1 MLKRLLIILSVFFAG
16 ISIFGQSKADSLKTV
31 LKTAR
36 EDTLKV
42 KTLNHL
48 GGALLNNNDY
58 PNAMLYARQSLDL
71 AEKLL
76 YKRGEGKAYAL
87 VGVIYEFESDYPNAL
102 KNFAASVKIMEA
114 LGDKKSV
121 SDSYSDMGVIY
132 LDMGN
137 YPEALRSTLLS
148 LRLREELRDSLG
160 IGRCYGNIGNIYEL
174 QKNYPEALKNNLI
187 AYKIFK
193 DVGAVGSVGRSLG
206 NIGNIYALQG
216 NYKEA
221 LKCQRE
227 ALGIKIKVGNKISL
241 AYSYGNLGS
250 VFNEIAHKMR
260 AQKESPA
267 SIKIYLDSALKYHL
281 QASAIREEVRDKQGM
296 ADSYINL
303 GSTFTQLGEL
313 KKASRY
319 LNDALAISKEI
330 GHLEWT
336 KDAYLKLSELDTLQG
351 NYGQSLVHYKAYIT
365 CRDSLFNEENTK
377 KSIQQ
382 QMQYEFD
389 KKDAA
394 TKLEQ
399 EKKEVIAAAE
409 RRRQRIILLAISG
422 FGLLVL
428 GFAIFAYRSF
438 LQKKKANIEI
448 NKQKQIIEEKQ
459 KEILDSI
466 YYARRIQRSLLP
478 TEKYVARH
486 LKMLMKS
493 R

>member
-1 MLKRLLIILSVFFAG
+1 MPKCLPIIFAFFLSCLSV
-16 ISIFGQSKADSLKTV
+16 FGQSKADSLKTV
-31 LKTAR
+31 LKTAQ

-42 KTLNHL
+42 KTLNQL
-48 GGALLNNNDY
+48 GGVLLNSNDY
-58 PNAMLYARQSLDL
+58 PNAMRYARASLDL
-71 AEKLL
+71 SEKLL

-87 VGVIYEFESDYPNAL
+87 IGVIYEFESDYPNAL
-102 KNFAASVKIMEA
+102 KNFATSVKIMED
-114 LGDKKSV
+114 LGDKRSV
-121 SDSYSDMGVIY
+121 GDSYSDMGVIY

-137 YPEALRSTLLS
+137 YPEALKSTLLS
-148 LRLREELRDSLG
+148 LRIREELRDSLG

-174 QKNYPEALKNNLI
+174 QGNYEEALKNNLT

-193 DVGAVGSVGRSLG
+193 DVNALGSVGRSLG
-206 NIGNIYALQG
+206 NIGNIYAIQG
-216 NYKEA
+216 NYAEA

-227 ALGIKIKVGNKISL
+227 ALQIKIKVGNKISL

-250 VFNEIAHKMR
+250 VFNSIADKKR
-260 AQKESPA
+260 AKKESRD
-267 SIKIYLDSALKYHL
+267 SIRVYLDSALKYHL
-281 QASAIREEVRDKQGM
+281 QAAAIREEVHDKQGT

-303 GSTFTQLGEL
+303 GSTFTQLGDL
-313 KKASRY
+313 KKAGRY

-330 GHLEWT
+330 GHLEWM

-351 NYGQSLVHYKAYIT
+351 NYAQSLAHYKAYIA

-394 TKLEQ
+394 AKLEQ
-399 EKKEVIAAAE
+399 EKKEAVAE
-409 RRRQRIILLAISG
+409 TEKKKQRFI
-422 FGLLVL
+422 LVL
-428 GFAIFAYRSF
+428 VSCFLVLVAGFAVFAYRSF

-448 NKQKQIIEEKQ
+448 NRQKQLIEEKQ

-466 YYARRIQRSLLP
+466 YYARRIQRTLLP
-478 TEKYVARH
+478 AETNI
-486 LKMLMKS
+486 LKLLKKLQKE
-493 R
+493 